1 MINYQKLYHFLF
13 NQITDSIEILED
25 SANDRNKALEKLKQA
40 QIDAEEMYLDL
51 CEEEY
56 PDGEDLGEWWE
67 KEEELYDDEDEEE
80 EE

>member
-13 NQITDSIEILED
+13 NQITDTIEILET
-25 SANDRNKALEKLKQA
+25 SEQNQNQALDKLKQA

-67 KEEELYDDEDEEE
+67 KEEEFYDEEDDEE
-80 EE
+80 